1 MSNLNG
7 VFDFELGDK
16 EASTTV
22 KDSSS
27 SNSKSNENS
36 TDVTYPT
43 TKGKFPQTKPS
54 SNANGNGCIAT
65 PKGKEESALFEVSAI
80 NNSDLFLEETRDD
93 FLANGP
99 LPCDSMENAVSIDI
113 TQDSVPSFSGNGK
126 AEPQDFE
133 LIKVL
138 GRGGYGKVFL
148 ARKARGADKGTM
160 YAMKVLRKASLVR
173 SKKDTA
179 HTKSERSI
187 LELIRHP
194 FLVELHYAFQTSGRL
209 YLILE
214 YLAGG
219 ELFTQLE
226 REGVF
231 NERTAQFYLAEI
243 VLALGHLHQ
252 QGIVYRDL
260 KPENVLLSR
269 AGHVKLTD
277 FGLSKEAVNENGL
290 THTFCGTIEYM
301 APEILMRKGHGRAVD
316 WWSLGTL
323 MFDML
328 AGGPPFSAETKKLT
342 IERILRARL
351 SMPPFLSADTKS
363 LLRDLLIRSPAERLG
378 GGPDDV
384 EEVKRHSFFRKLD
397 WDRVLRQAYDPP
409 FTPSAVLES
418 EADVSLFDPKFT
430 REIPVESPEEDSV
443 LSASVANVFQGFTFV
458 APSVLESVKAGT
470 RRSHPSGGGAC
481 AARRKPSLGAACSS
495 PSDSSHC
502 GADEQFAFEQ
512 SDDQQ

>member
-27 SNSKSNENS
+27 SNSKSNGNS

-43 TKGKFPQTKPS
+43 TKSKFPQTKPS
-54 SNANGNGCIAT
+54 SNSNGNGCIAT
-65 PKGKEESALFEVSAI
+65 PKGKEESALFEVPAV

-113 TQDSVPSFSGNGK
+113 TQDSVPSLSGNGK

-277 FGLSKEAVNENGL
+277 FGLSKRPDSHEKGGTGALLTVEAWHL
-290 THTFCGTIEYM
+290 
-301 APEILMRKGHGRAVD
+301 
-316 WWSLGTL
+316 L

-328 AGGPPFSAETKKLT
+328 AGGPPFLSRRLGTHNRENSAS
-342 IERILRARL
+342 ARGSAL
-351 SMPPFLSADTKS
+351 PPFLSADTKS

-378 GGPDDV
+378 GGPD
-384 EEVKRHSFFRKLD
+384 ESSRKSNGTVSSQARLGQSAASG
-397 WDRVLRQAYDPP
+397 LRPAL
-409 FTPSAVLES
+409 TPSAVLAWCLGS
-418 EADVSLFDPKFT
+418 ELV
-430 REIPVESPEEDSV
+430 DSG
-443 LSASVANVFQGFTFV
+443 L
-458 APSVLESVKAGT
+458 
-470 RRSHPSGGGAC
+470 
-481 AARRKPSLGAACSS
+481 
-495 PSDSSHC
+495 
-502 GADEQFAFEQ
+502 
-512 SDDQQ
+512 